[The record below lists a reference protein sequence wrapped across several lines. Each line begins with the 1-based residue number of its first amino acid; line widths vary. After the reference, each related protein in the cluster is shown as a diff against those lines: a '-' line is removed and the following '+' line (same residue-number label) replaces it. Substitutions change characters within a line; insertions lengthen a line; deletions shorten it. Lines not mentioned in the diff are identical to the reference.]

1 MTCKAW
7 FAPRRLHAIDVLLK
21 LEAAA
26 GTGAVSEQ
34 LEAMLNEIERIEAI
48 EKPAVSCG
56 VDFA

>member
-1 MTCKAW
+1 M
-7 FAPRRLHAIDVLLK
+7 HAIDVLLK